1 MESISWFVACRL
13 CLQTVATNMGLDT
26 RTPVTLWKDK
36 ALVEVN
42 VAVLYSFQVR
52 AQHSQAFIASSLP
65 LDNASRRLRSLTLAR
80 TAAAQRN

>member
-1 MESISWFVACRL
+1 
-13 CLQTVATNMGLDT
+13 MGLDT

-52 AQHSQAFIASSLP
+52 AQHSQAVAGS
-65 LDNASRRLRSLTLAR
+65 NASLSLSRSRQCITPSAQFNIGTHSSRPAR
-80 TAAAQRN
+80 N